1 MQFHHRGY
9 VSGDPRIKPAAG
21 HGVNRPTDLPDEMD
35 VLIVGTGP
43 AAVTVAAQLAHFPS
57 INVRAIERR
66 EGRLTQGQADGIQ
79 ARSVETFQAF
89 GFANAITDEAY
100 RNVEMCFW
108 KPDEKNPENIVR
120 VSRVPDDA
128 HGVSEFPHIYVNQSR
143 VLDYFLGFA
152 ENAPGKVVP
161 DYGVEFLDLNI
172 DDSPDKNEYPVS
184 ARIRY
189 VAGPR
194 QGEERTVRAKY
205 LVGGDGA
212 RSNVRAALGHQLE
225 GDAALH
231 AWGVIDV
238 LCNTDFPDFQVK
250 CSIQSHSAGNILLIP
265 REGGYLSRL
274 YVDLG
279 NLDENDA
286 GHIRKTPLEDI
297 IRRANAILHPYTLD
311 VKGIAWWSVYEVAHR
326 VTTGFD
332 NLPAEQVEDRHPRA
346 FIMGDACHTHSAKAG
361 QGMNV
366 SIQDGWNLS
375 WKLAA
380 VLEGRAPASLLNT
393 YSSERRVIAQDLINF
408 DKEWS
413 TLMARPVDEWDDP
426 QDLARWYEKTIEFPM
441 GFMTQYPK
449 NQIVAGSEHQGLAKG
464 FPIGKRFKSAE
475 VMRRADNRWRHLGH
489 LHEADGRWR
498 VYVFADPAAP
508 ATSGTATAE
517 WAAWWANDPESPRVL
532 YTPKTGDTDATF
544 DTKVIYQQ
552 DYTEVEPGEVP
563 TAFKPTKTPY
573 GLVDVNQI
581 FASGHG
587 RDIFR
592 DREIDRGGALVVVR
606 PDQYVAGV
614 FPIGARE
621 ELKAFFAQHLLPL
634 NQVSQDEVIQ
644 TKGIRESD
652 HPKGQEFDRIG
663 CETTKILTY

>member
-9 VSGDPRIKPAAG
+9 VSENPRIKPAAG
-21 HGVNRPTDLPDEMD
+21 HGLNRPTEIPDMMD

-57 INVRAIERR
+57 ISVRAIEKRD
-66 EGRLTQGQADGIQ
+66 GRLTQGQADGIQ

-89 GFANAITDEAY
+89 GFANAIVDEAY

-108 KPDEKNPENIVR
+108 KPDEKHPENIVR

-128 HGVSEFPHIYVNQSR
+128 HGASEFPHIYVNQSR
-143 VLDYFLGFA
+143 VLDYFLGCA
-152 ENAPGKVVP
+152 EQSPSRITP
-161 DYGVEFLDLNI
+161 DYGVEFLGLEI
-172 DDSPDKNEYPVS
+172 DDTQEYPVA
-184 ARIRY
+184 ARIQY

-194 QGEERTVRAKY
+194 QGEVRTVRAKY

-212 RSNVRAALGHQLE
+212 RSNVRTALGHKLE
-225 GDAALH
+225 GDASLH

-250 CSIQSHSAGNILLIP
+250 CSIQSHNAGNILLIP

-279 NLDENDA
+279 NIDENDA
-286 GHIRKTPLEDI
+286 GEIRKTSLDEI

-311 VKGIAWWSVYEVAHR
+311 VKSIAWWSVYEVAHR

-332 NLPAEQVEDRHPRA
+332 NVAADRVGQQHPRA

-380 VLEGRAPASLLNT
+380 VLEGRAPATLLDT

-449 NQIVAGSEHQGLAKG
+449 NQIVAGAEHQQLAAG
-464 FPIGKRFKSAE
+464 FPIGKRFKSTE
-475 VMRRADNRWRHLGH
+475 VIRRADNRWRHLGH

-498 VYVFADPAAP
+498 VYVFADQAAP
-508 ATSGTATAE
+508 ATSGTLTADFAQWWQHDAT
-517 WAAWWANDPESPRVL
+517 SPRVT
-532 YTPKTGDTDATF
+532 YTSRHADTDAIF

-552 DYTEVEPGEVP
+552 DYTEVEPGDVP
-563 TAFKPTKTPY
+563 EAFKPTKTPF
-573 GLVDVNQI
+573 GLIDVNQI

-592 DREIDRGGALVVVR
+592 DREIHRGGAIVIVR
-606 PDQYVAGV
+606 PDQYVSGV
-614 FPIGARE
+614 FPIDARD
-621 ELKAFFAQHLLPL
+621 ELKAFFAQHMLPA
-634 NQVSQDEVIQ
+634 
-644 TKGIRESD
+644 K
-652 HPKGQEFDRIG
+652 
-663 CETTKILTY
+663 

>member
-9 VSGDPRIKPAAG
+9 VSENPRIKAAAG
-21 HGVNRPTDLPDEMD
+21 HGINRPADIPDEMD

-43 AAVTVAAQLAHFPS
+43 AAVTVAAQLSHFPS
-57 INVRAIERR
+57 INVRIIERR

-89 GFANAITDEAY
+89 GFANAIVDEAY

-108 KPDEKNPENIVR
+108 KPDDKHPENIVR

-143 VLDYFLGFA
+143 VLDYFLGCA
-152 ENAPGKVVP
+152 EKSPGRIVP
-161 DYGVEFLDLNI
+161 DYGIEFVDLTI
-172 DDSPDKNEYPVS
+172 DDSHEYPVA
-184 ARIRY
+184 ARIKY
-189 VAGPR
+189 IAGSR
-194 QGEERTVRAKY
+194 TGEVRTVRAKY

-212 RSNVRAALGHQLE
+212 RSNVRAALGHKLE
-225 GDAALH
+225 GDASLH

-286 GHIRKTPLEDI
+286 GEIRNTSLDEI
-297 IRRANAILHPYTLD
+297 IRRANAILHPYSLD
-311 VKGIAWWSVYEVAHR
+311 VKSIAWWSVYEVAHR

-332 NLPAEQVEDRHPRA
+332 NVAADRVGQQHPHA

-380 VLEGRAPASLLNT
+380 VLEDRAPKSLLDT

-449 NQIVAGSEHQGLAKG
+449 NQIVADAEHQHLAVG
-464 FPIGKRFKSAE
+464 FPIGKRFKSTE
-475 VMRRADNRWRHLGH
+475 VMRRADNRWRQLGH

-498 VYVFADPAAP
+498 VYVFADGAAP
-508 ATSGTATAE
+508 ATTGTPTADF
-517 WAAWWANDPESPRVL
+517 AQWWLNDAESPRVK
-532 YTPKTGDTDATF
+532 YTPLDGDTDAIF

-552 DYTEVEPGEVP
+552 DYTAVEPGDVP
-563 TAFKPTKTPY
+563 TVFKPIKTPF

-592 DREIDRGGALVVVR
+592 DREIDQSGVIAVVR
-606 PDQYVAGV
+606 PDQYVSGI
-614 FPIGARE
+614 FPISARD
-621 ELKAFFAQHLLPL
+621 ELKTFFAQHMLP
-634 NQVSQDEVIQ
+634 V
-644 TKGIRESD
+644 K
-652 HPKGQEFDRIG
+652 
-663 CETTKILTY
+663 

>member
-9 VSGDPRIKPAAG
+9 VSEDPRIKAAAG
-21 HGVNRPTDLPDEMD
+21 HGINRPTDIPDEMD

-43 AAVTVAAQLAHFPS
+43 AAVTVAAQLSHFPS
-57 INVRAIERR
+57 INVRIIERR

-89 GFANAITDEAY
+89 GFANAIVDEAY

-108 KPDEKNPENIVR
+108 KPDDKQPENIVR

-143 VLDYFLGFA
+143 VLDYFLGCA
-152 ENAPGKVVP
+152 EKSPGRIVP
-161 DYGVEFLDLNI
+161 DYGIEFVDLAI
-172 DDSPDKNEYPVS
+172 DDSHEYPVA
-184 ARIRY
+184 ARIKY
-189 VAGPR
+189 IAGPR
-194 QGEERTVRAKY
+194 TGEVRTVRAKY

-212 RSNVRAALGHQLE
+212 RSNVRAALGHKLE
-225 GDAALH
+225 GDASLH

-250 CSIQSHSAGNILLIP
+250 CSIQSHTAGNILLIP

-286 GHIRKTPLEDI
+286 GEIRNTSLDEI
-297 IRRANAILHPYTLD
+297 IRRANAILHPYSLD
-311 VKGIAWWSVYEVAHR
+311 VKSIAWWSVYEVAHR

-332 NLPAEQVEDRHPRA
+332 NVPADRVGQQHPRA

-380 VLEGRAPASLLNT
+380 VLEDRAPNSLLDT

-449 NQIVAGSEHQGLAKG
+449 NQIVAGTEHQHLAVG
-464 FPIGKRFKSAE
+464 FPIGKRFKSTE
-475 VMRRADNRWRHLGH
+475 VMRRADNRWRQLGH

-498 VYVFADPAAP
+498 VYVFADGTAP
-508 ATSGTATAE
+508 ATTGTPTADF
-517 WAAWWANDPESPRVL
+517 AHWWLSDAESPRTK
-532 YTPKTGDTDATF
+532 YTPHDVDTDAVF

-552 DYTEVEPGEVP
+552 DYTEVEPGHVP
-563 TAFKPTKTPY
+563 AAFKPIKTPL
-573 GLVDVNQI
+573 GLIDVNQI

-592 DREIDRGGALVVVR
+592 DREIDKAGAIVVVR
-606 PDQYVAGV
+606 PDQYVSAI
-614 FPIGARE
+614 FPLSARE
-621 ELKAFFAQHLLPL
+621 ELKAFFAQHMLP
-634 NQVSQDEVIQ
+634 V
-644 TKGIRESD
+644 K
-652 HPKGQEFDRIG
+652 
-663 CETTKILTY
+663 